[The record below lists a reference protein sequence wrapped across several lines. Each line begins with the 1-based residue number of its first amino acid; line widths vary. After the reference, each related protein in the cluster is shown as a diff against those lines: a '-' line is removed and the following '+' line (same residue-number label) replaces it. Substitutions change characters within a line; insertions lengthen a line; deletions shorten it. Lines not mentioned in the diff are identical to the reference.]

1 MSNPRTDYTVGAV
14 DLSSIFQ
21 PLSLG
26 TKSNITTYYN
36 VTGYGDLNNIFA
48 AYPGSGTKAATT
60 GYNVTNYGDLSNIF
74 AKYNPRS
81 WTFTTSNV
89 TAAWPEGG
97 ISMSNNGM
105 IIGAVSIIFPEGI
118 FTSTNYG
125 STFTNRGYNNYSWRS
140 IAVSYNGTNM
150 AAVQRGDGPSGNI
163 GQIWISTDSGVN
175 WAPVYGNGQF
185 WINISCNEYA
195 SVVLAC
201 DYTGYL
207 YRGAIYNGIWY
218 FNQLT
223 SAGSRNWYY
232 SCMSASGSFAAAVE
246 EDGYIYISSDNGSTW
261 SQITGTGYQNDWNC
275 ISCSS
280 DGTKIIATCRSA
292 TFISIDNGTSWTNRT
307 PPIIPTVDR
316 CEGCAVSKDGNVFFV
331 SSGGTG
337 LYKSI
342 DSGSSWENILP
353 NSQGSICT
361 CNEDG
366 SYVSTSQYGGYIVTG
381 HYS

>member
-1 MSNPRTDYTVGAV
+1 MSNPQTYYTVGAL

-36 VTGYGDLNNIFA
+36 VSGYGDLNNIFA
-48 AYPGSGTKAATT
+48 AYPGSGIKAATT

-74 AKYNPRS
+74 AKYEPRT

-89 TAAWPEGG
+89 TAYWPRGG
-97 ISMSNNGM
+97 ISMSNDGT
-105 IIGAVSIIFPEGI
+105 IIGAVSNNPAAI

-125 STFTNRGYNNYSWRS
+125 STFINRGYNYIWVS

-150 AAVQRGDGPSGNI
+150 AALHRGDPR
-163 GQIWISTDSGVN
+163 QIWISTNSGVT
-175 WAPVYGNGQF
+175 WASVYGTNQF
-185 WINISCNEYA
+185 WTNISCNEYA
-195 SVVLAC
+195 SIVLAC
-201 DYTGYL
+201 VDEGYL
-207 YRGAIYNGIWY
+207 YRGAIFNGIWY
-218 FNQLT
+218 FTQVT
-223 SAGSRNWYY
+223 SAGSRKWEY

-246 EDGYIYISSDNGSTW
+246 KDGYIYISSDNGSTW

-280 DGTKIIATCRSA
+280 NGTKIIATTGSA
-292 TFISIDNGTSWTNRT
+292 TFISSDSGTSWTNRT
-307 PPIIPTVDR
+307 PINSSQ
-316 CEGCAVSKDGNVFFV
+316 GCAVSKDGNVFFV
-331 SSGGTG
+331 SSGGNG

-353 NSQGSICT
+353 NSRGQICT
-361 CNEDG
+361 CNVDG
-366 SYVSTSQYGGYIVTG
+366 SYVSTAEGGGYIVTG